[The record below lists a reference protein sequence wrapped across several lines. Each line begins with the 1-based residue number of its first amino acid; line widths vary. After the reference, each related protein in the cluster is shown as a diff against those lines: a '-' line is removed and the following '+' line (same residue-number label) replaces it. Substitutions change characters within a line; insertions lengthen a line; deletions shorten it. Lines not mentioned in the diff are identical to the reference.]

1 MKALRTP
8 FGRMWGWPIV
18 LALVT
23 AVGLVAALVGDGVL
37 DAVSWLGLGL
47 PVAMS
52 AWYWLLRP
60 QRPQRP
66 R

>member
-8 FGRMWGWPIV
+8 FGRLWGWPIV
-18 LALVT
+18 LGIVT
-23 AVGLVAALVGDGVL
+23 AVGLVSALVGDGL
-37 DAVSWLGLGL
+37 WDFVSWLGLGL

-52 AWYWLLRP
+52 AWYGLR
-60 QRPQRP
+60 RSQRP